1 METGCRLG
9 IAGGDVL
16 GQGCRAARNEETPPE
31 RGGHEFGASGPRQVL
46 TRKRL
51 AVRESGSAPR
61 VLYLLWGQGVLSGRV
76 GGGCAGTLV

>member
-1 METGCRLG
+1 MDTGGRLG
-9 IAGGDVL
+9 IVGGDVL
-16 GQGCRAARNEETPPE
+16 GQGCRAARKQETPRE

-51 AVRESGSAPR
+51 AVRDGGSAPR
-61 VLYLLWGQGVLSGRV
+61 VLYLWWGQGVLSGRV